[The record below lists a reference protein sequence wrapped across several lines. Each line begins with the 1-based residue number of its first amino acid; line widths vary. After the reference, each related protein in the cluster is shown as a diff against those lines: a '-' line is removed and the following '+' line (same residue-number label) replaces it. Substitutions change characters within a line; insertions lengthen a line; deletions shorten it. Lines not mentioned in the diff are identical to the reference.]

1 MNRKIDTRSQNMYLP
16 QVGDGRRGSEATKR
30 GQGVGGGIPLLDQGV
45 FALWGF
51 KLSDLVHTLGKFV
64 GILSIQTRSKSR
76 SLLESGGW
84 PMTER
89 SDRTG

>member
-1 MNRKIDTRSQNMYLP
+1 MLEYYLSKLDP
-16 QVGDGRRGSEATKR
+16 DPDSILKWGLAGEGAKRPIGGRVWE
-30 GQGVGGGIPLLDQGV
+30 GGIPLLDQGV

-76 SLLESGGW
+76 SLLEVGDGQ
-84 PMTER
+84 
-89 SDRTG
+89 